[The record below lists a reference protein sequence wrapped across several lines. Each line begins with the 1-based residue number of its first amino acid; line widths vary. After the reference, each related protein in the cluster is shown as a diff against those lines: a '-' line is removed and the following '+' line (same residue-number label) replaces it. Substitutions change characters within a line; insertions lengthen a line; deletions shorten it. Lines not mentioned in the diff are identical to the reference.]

1 MDVGRHNSNVF
12 VLMNVCTRVKIL
24 LVKYLLSTLCTD
36 IITSYVLSNLNK
48 QLNCILLS
56 KEQF

>member
-1 MDVGRHNSNVF
+1 MDVGTHNSNVF
-12 VLMNVCTRVKIL
+12 VLMNVCTHVKIL